1 MSFFSI
7 EMISSSK
14 NRRPETFD
22 CVLNFYRTGR
32 LHMMEVFLLCC
43 VVLLLFCRVVVLSCF
58 CDGAVVHDGGVL
70 VFLLTVGFNA
80 MRI

>member
-1 MSFFSI
+1 
-7 EMISSSK
+7 MISSSK

-43 VVLLLFCRVVVLSCF
+43 VVLLCFCVVVLSCC

-80 MRI
+80 VRI